1 MKDTV
6 SSTFLGIL
14 FFFGK
19 SFKKIETKFMI
30 EETPDIHL
38 ISRTL
43 LLTQLRRA
51 LFASALEMN

>member
-6 SSTFLGIL
+6 SSTFLGIF

-43 LLTQLRRA
+43 LLTQLLCA
-51 LFASALEMN
+51 LLASALEMS